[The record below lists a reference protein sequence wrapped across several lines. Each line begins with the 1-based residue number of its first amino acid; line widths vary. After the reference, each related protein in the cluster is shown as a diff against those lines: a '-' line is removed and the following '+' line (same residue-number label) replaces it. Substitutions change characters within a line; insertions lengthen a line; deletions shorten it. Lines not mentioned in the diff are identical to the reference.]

1 MENKKVLVVGA
12 GSYSRKYA
20 SIKGIGTC
28 LIERLAKEDN
38 LSVLFTYYKSQD
50 GANKLI
56 DRVKPEHPNLEIDC
70 LRFNSLNYK
79 SDWQNLELRLAK
91 FGIPNVFIYNAGL
104 RFYKESL
111 TASEKEATMKVN
123 YYCPVFLIERIGE
136 KMHQEGIEGKIIL
149 TSSVLAGEHHPFLED
164 YCFSKGQLEKYVQ
177 EKTEYWKS
185 RGIEIKV
192 VSPNLTRTPMIEE
205 RINIYEEEVRQG
217 RRQKIDS
224 PEEIA
229 EEITGLCLNN
239 G

>member
-1 MENKKVLVVGA
+1 MENKKVLIVGA
-12 GSYSRKYA
+12 GSYSEKDP

-28 LIERLAKEDN
+28 LVERLARQKDF
-38 LSVLFTYYKSQD
+38 SVLFTYYKSQQ

-56 DRVKPEHPNLEIDC
+56 GGVKSEHPNIEIDC
-70 LRFNSLNYK
+70 LRFNSLDYE
-79 SDWQNLELRLAK
+79 SDWQNLELRLTK
-91 FGIPNVFIYNAGL
+91 FGTPNVFVYNAGL
-104 RFYKESL
+104 RFYRESL
-111 TASEKEATMKVN
+111 TALEKKATLKVN

-136 KMHQEGIEGKIIL
+136 KMHQERINGKIIL
-149 TSSVLAGEHHPFLED
+149 TSSVLAGKQRPFLED
-164 YCFSKGQLEKYVQ
+164 YCYSKGLLEKYVQ

-205 RINIYEEEVRQG
+205 RIGFYEEEAKKGKRP
-217 RRQKIDS
+217 KIIS

-229 EEITGLCLNN
+229 EEITSLCLNN